1 MGTISWSKKLSRA
14 CKCNC
19 LLESSI
25 SGSLTL
31 MPMPIIILVSSYR
44 KANSPRL
51 RDRVHFIDTRFI
63 TDPMWDTALD
73 FNHLHS
79 RVGDAEAL
87 YIAGKVLLNSD
98 EMFSDQI

>member
-31 MPMPIIILVSSYR
+31 MLTIILVSSSR

-87 YIAGKVLLNSD
+87 YIAGKVLLNGD
-98 EMFSDQI
+98 EMSSD